1 MKQDFFVAPSK
12 ETVVALYQ
20 IKPIII
26 INNEFN

>member
-1 MKQDFFVAPSK
+1 MKQDFFVAPLK

-20 IKPIII
+20 FKHII